1 MPRLAVLVLPDVHLL
16 DLGGPVQTFYEAN
29 EHGTDYRIAFCGIA
43 TEARSAQGL
52 VLANLDPLPDLE
64 PGDMVLVPG
73 IESSTLDRLSHAPV
87 AWLRAAHEAGA
98 LICSICT
105 GAFVLGNA
113 GLLDGRDCTTH
124 WKLTDRLAR
133 QFPRARVAD
142 NRLFV
147 RDGGIV
153 TSAGVT
159 AGVDM
164 ALALLEERHGPI
176 LTAAV
181 AREMVVYLRRS
192 GDRDQSSIYLDHRTH
207 LHPGIHRVQ
216 DALVAHPERKLSIEQ
231 LAKIAAMSPRHLTRV
246 FRRATGITPNA
257 FAQRVRLQ
265 VARDLL
271 LDPGLTLESISSRC
285 GFSDARQLRR
295 LFKQTFGTP
304 PSAWRSEGRHA
315 DVH

>member
-1 MPRLAVLVLPDVHLL
+1 MPRLAVLVLTEVHLL
-16 DLGGPVQTFYEAN
+16 DLAGPVQTFYEAN
-29 EHGTDYRIAFCGIA
+29 EFGADYRIEFCGIA
-43 TEARSAQGL
+43 PETASAQGL
-52 VLANLDPLPDLE
+52 VFSHLGPLPELE
-64 PGDMVLVPG
+64 RGDMVLVPG
-73 IESSTLDRLSHAPV
+73 IDSKTVDRLSHAPL

-98 LICSICT
+98 VICSICT

-124 WKLTDRLAR
+124 WKMTALLASR
-133 QFPRARVAD
+133 FPRARVAD
-142 NRLFV
+142 DRLFV
-147 RDGGIV
+147 RDGNIV

-164 ALALLEERHGPI
+164 ALALLEDRHGPI
-176 LTAAV
+176 LTSRV

-216 DALVAHPERKLSIEQ
+216 DALVAHPERKLTIEQ
-231 LAKIAAMSPRHLTRV
+231 LSKIAAMSPRHLSRV

-257 FAQRVRLQ
+257 FAQKVRLQ

-271 LDPGLTLESISSRC
+271 LDPDLTLESISSRC

-295 LFKQTFGTP
+295 LFKQTFGAP
-304 PSAWRSEGRHA
+304 PSAWRSQGRHA